1 MSLYFLG
8 SVFIP
13 PRGLRKKWR
22 KLGVG
27 WHPMKG
33 RETWKHTVAGGLVWV
48 DFSLVLRLRGMT
60 RQTSGTAEEA
70 F

>member
-1 MSLYFLG
+1 MSSYFLG
-8 SVFIP
+8 SVFIL

-27 WHPMKG
+27 WHPVKG
-33 RETWKHTVAGGLVWV
+33 RETWKHTVASGL

-60 RQTSGTAEEA
+60 RRTSGTAEEA